1 MMPRGASAGP
11 AGKGY
16 HEVTGTESCPGDG
29 LFPKSPCPANVR
41 LLVSFPAAS
50 LRPVHLAPAVSGL
63 GASPATSGALVLAA
77 PRLLVQL
84 HLPSGGR
91 TLLGDLGSS
100 SAQI

>member
-1 MMPRGASAGP
+1 MPRGASAGP

-16 HEVTGTESCPGDG
+16 HEVTGTESCHGDG
-29 LFPKSPCPANVR
+29 LFLKAPCPANVR
-41 LLVSFPAAS
+41 LFARLSAAS
-50 LRPVHLAPAVSGL
+50 LHPVHLAPAVSGL
-63 GASPATSGALVLAA
+63 AASPATSGTLALAA

-84 HLPSGGR
+84 HLPSGGH